1 MKRKGTPNPISSLD
15 ETLSGLPEM
24 ETVVRPK
31 ALDEGRRAPAEWA
44 FVAYAGAA
52 LGRVFPL
59 PRGELLLGRASDCT
73 VALVD
78 GEVSRHHVRLR
89 VTEAGISLEDLGSTN
104 GTLVNGELVQGS
116 VSLGVGDRLSLG
128 GHVLKLVFLDPLERA
143 FHETLLDLSTRDPLT
158 GLANRSSTL
167 AEFQNRFGLSFRYSR
182 PLSVV
187 ICDLDL
193 FKQINDQH
201 GHGGGDLVLRAF
213 GERLSAALREADLA
227 GRIGGEEFLMVL
239 PETDLA
245 GARLLTERL
254 RKAIAAKPIL
264 LPTGS
269 VSLTCSMG
277 MAQRTIPDLEAGH
290 LLARAD
296 AALYRAKAQGRNRVC
311 ED

>member
-1 MKRKGTPNPISSLD
+1 MKRKGNPNLISSVD
-15 ETLSGLPEM
+15 ETLPGLPDM

-31 ALDEGRRAPAEWA
+31 VLNEGSQAPAEWA

-59 PRGELLLGRASDCT
+59 PMGELLLGRASDCT

-89 VTEAGISLEDLGSTN
+89 VAEAGIWLEDLGSTN

-116 VSLGVGDRLSLG
+116 VPLAIGDRLSLG
-128 GHVLKLVFLDPLERA
+128 GHVLKLVALDPLERA
-143 FHETLLDLSTRDPLT
+143 FHETLLDLSTRDALT

-167 AEFQNRFGLSFRYSR
+167 GEFQNRFGLSFRYSR

-193 FKQINDQH
+193 FKQVNDQH

-213 GERLSAALREADLA
+213 GERLQAALREADLA

-254 RKAIAAKPIL
+254 RKAIAGRPIL

-269 VSLTCSMG
+269 VTITCSMG
-277 MAQRTIPDLEAGH
+277 VAQRTISDLEAGH